1 MSKWGRPPPPTP
13 LFKGLDERPPL
24 PPYLRVWMTAPP
36 PPPYLRVWM
45 SALPS
50 LLSQGVDPAL
60 RPAIQ
65 AHSVTT

>member
-1 MSKWGRPPPPTP
+1 MVFSWYKN
-13 LFKGLDERPPL
+13 
-24 PPYLRVWMTAPP
+24 TASHRHYVVTLTSTTSSGGDPP

-50 LLSQGVDPAL
+50 PLSQGLDPAL